1 MEVDQTAR
9 YKCSE
14 KNILKWGLFTKFQ
27 MLNLFF
33 IHSIVSDVEFDIY
46 RNVIYI
52 HPSTI
57 LYIPHYLLQN
67 YFLSTFQSTNP
78 LQEKTDFEP
87 R

>member
-1 MEVDQTAR
+1 MEVDQTAQSK
-9 YKCSE
+9 YSE
-14 KNILKWGLFTKFQ
+14 ENILKWGLFTKFQ
-27 MLNLFF
+27 MFNLPF
-33 IHSIVSDVEFDIY
+33 IHSIVSDVEFDVH

-52 HPSTI
+52 HHSIT

-78 LQEKTDFEP
+78 LQEKADFEP